1 MNTPA
6 TQLPGAA
13 NPDTKPG
20 EVVVK
25 ENPRQVAIDA
35 MTERMEKARVDELN
49 EAIAEDPG
57 LAETQARIDG
67 AIQQSNAEARAA
79 GTLPPDADGAA
90 SRVPMYTPALAPE
103 VAPLTPE
110 LAADPLAEYIVMD
123 NGVPMFAAK
132 VNGVIQHIPLEQAR
146 RQIQIG
152 TAAEVRM
159 QQAAQYE
166 QDTTRN
172 LNERER
178 SLRTQEAALAQRTA
192 AAVTTPVPVQADLT
206 EDDLLDEA
214 REIFNTAFSGTE
226 EDAARKLARTLSK
239 LRAPAPVAQAPV
251 DEKKITRDAA
261 RAAVGAI
268 QTVART
274 KDVRTGY
281 VKFQEDYPD
290 IMGDA
295 KLYKMADDM
304 TDVIARENPS
314 WSISD
319 VMYEAGK
326 RTREWVDQIRGVEPV
341 APEVPVLTPQIPV
354 TPSVALHPTQTRQ
367 ERKAGLVRMPQ
378 PAAAAVHQE
387 LAEVEEAEQTPQEA
401 FAELKAARGQP

>member
-1 MNTPA
+1 
-6 TQLPGAA
+6 
-13 NPDTKPG
+13 
-20 EVVVK
+20 
-25 ENPRQVAIDA
+25 
-35 MTERMEKARVDELN
+35 
-49 EAIAEDPG
+49 
-57 LAETQARIDG
+57 
-67 AIQQSNAEARAA
+67 
-79 GTLPPDADGAA
+79 
-90 SRVPMYTPALAPE
+90 
-103 VAPLTPE
+103 
-110 LAADPLAEYIVMD
+110 
-123 NGVPMFAAK
+123 
-132 VNGVIQHIPLEQAR
+132 
-146 RQIQIG
+146 
-152 TAAEVRM
+152 
-159 QQAAQYE
+159 
-166 QDTTRN
+166 
-172 LNERER
+172 
-178 SLRTQEAALAQRTA
+178 
-192 AAVTTPVPVQADLT
+192 
-206 EDDLLDEA
+206 
-214 REIFNTAFSGTE
+214 
-226 EDAARKLARTLSK
+226 

-341 APEVPVLTPQIPV
+341 APEVPVLTPAIPAA
-354 TPSVALHPTQTRQ
+354 PSVALHPTQTRQ

-387 LAEVEEAEQTPQEA
+387 IAEVEEAEQTPQEA